1 MGSQPAPVRRSFVTT
16 MRSGA
21 PDVPRETERLDPTDT
36 GVMSMRRLAP
46 FVSEEE
52 EGEYQRYSAYIPP
65 SQPRVSQ
72 PYHVIQSILFL
83 SSPHPLLPPFHP
95 PRYVLHACVRFACVF
110 FLGTSTRF

>member
-1 MGSQPAPVRRSFVTT
+1 MGSQAAPVRRNFVTT
-16 MRSGA
+16 RRSGA

-72 PYHVIQSILFL
+72 PYHVIQFYFL
-83 SSPHPLLPPFHP
+83 SPPPPLHP
-95 PRYVLHACVRFACVF
+95 PRYVFAYMRAFFCVRVF
-110 FLGTSTRF
+110 LLGTSTRS